1 VTDPRSS
8 PSNTPRQQ
16 PAFRIGGILRAHFA
30 LVDDVFNFLNGVLG
44 AAPEVPLREV
54 SLARHVA
61 TGLLVRI
68 ANDLRCMTMSALSG
82 YPLQAAAVV
91 ATMYEVACAA
101 VCIDSD
107 DSVEMVVRRAGGRT
121 ARIVGPAQNP
131 STDAG
136 GRGRFDV

>member
-1 VTDPRSS
+1 
-8 PSNTPRQQ
+8 
-16 PAFRIGGILRAHFA
+16 
-30 LVDDVFNFLNGVLG
+30 
-44 AAPEVPLREV
+44 
-54 SLARHVA
+54 VA

-107 DSVEMVVRRAGGRT
+107 DSVEMVVRRAG
-121 ARIVGPAQNP
+121 AR
-131 STDAG
+131 
-136 GRGRFDV
+136 